1 MKKRLRGQ
9 KAGIT
14 ILLVLMVIS
23 LLEIILRA
31 VLLRK
36 AMGDL
41 PNTGEP
47 IMNALFALMLIFFA
61 VKGKERLFYI
71 CTGGFLACFVINQL
85 FALPGMIGDL
95 VKYIA
100 ASNIFG
106 SIAAVAHIFSILCIV
121 GIGILLVEYLNDGT
135 ICNKAFNTFC
145 IAAVISLL
153 FLFLHTQNDAHAFG
167 NTLAILASLHEMSRL
182 TMVFLF
188 VSFAYDSAK
197 AQLKKANLAK

>member
-1 MKKRLRGQ
+1 MKKRLHGK
-9 KAGIT
+9 KAGII
-14 ILLVLMVIS
+14 ILLALMVIS

-31 VLLRK
+31 VLLKK

-61 VKGKERLFYI
+61 VKGKDRLFFI

-85 FALPGMIGDL
+85 FALPAMIGDL
-95 VKYIA
+95 TKYIVT
-100 ASNIFG
+100 SNIFG

-121 GIGILLVEYLNDGT
+121 GIGILLVEYINDGT
-135 ICNKAFNTFC
+135 ICNKAFNIFC

-153 FLFLHTQNDAHAFG
+153 FLFLHTQNDANAFG

-197 AQLKKANLAK
+197 AQLKKTNLTK